1 MTATLTAPI
10 SRRTRAYVPTGNVGK
25 LLTRARN
32 LQLEIKR
39 LEEEL
44 QPLRAKILSHM
55 ASRGLTNL
63 EIPGFSAVLKTRH
76 HWTYSP
82 STQDAAHALRT
93 TQQWE
98 QRRGIAVDSP
108 TVYIALSITPNPQS

>member
-1 MTATLTAPI
+1 MTATLTAP
-10 SRRTRAYVPTGNVGK
+10 RRSRAYVPTGKVGK
-25 LLTRARN
+25 LLNQAKA

-44 QPLRAKILSHM
+44 APLRAQILTHM
-55 ASRGLTNL
+55 SSRGLTNL

-82 STQDAAHALRT
+82 STQDAAQALRN

-108 TVYIALSITPNPQS
+108 TVYIALSTSPNPQS